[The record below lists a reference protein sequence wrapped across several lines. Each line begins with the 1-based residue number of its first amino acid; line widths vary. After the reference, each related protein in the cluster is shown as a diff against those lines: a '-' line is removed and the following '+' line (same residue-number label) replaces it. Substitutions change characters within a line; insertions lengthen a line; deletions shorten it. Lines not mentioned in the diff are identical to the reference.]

1 MLLRA
6 FVLLC
11 RNDMGKGSFLGEFE
25 QLVLLAVLRLGKQ
38 AYGLSV
44 RREIQ
49 ERAGREVAIGA
60 VYATLERLEEK
71 GMVVS
76 SMTEAMA
83 ERGGRAKR
91 CFQVTGLGNEALRQ
105 SLRTVQQMSE
115 GLRLGV
121 RAES

>member
-1 MLLRA
+1 
-6 FVLLC
+6 
-11 RNDMGKGSFLGEFE
+11 MGKGSFLGEFE

>member
-1 MLLRA
+1 
-6 FVLLC
+6 
-11 RNDMGKGSFLGEFE
+11 MGKGSFLGEFE

-38 AYGLSV
+38 AYGLAV

-49 ERAGREVAIGA
+49 ERTGREVAIGA

-76 SMTEAMA
+76 SLTEAMA

-91 CFQVTGLGNEALRQ
+91 CFQVTGLGEDSLRQ
-105 SLRTVQQMSE
+105 SLHTLQQMRE
-115 GLRLGV
+115 GLELGM
-121 RAES
+121 RAGS